1 MERRAKQN
9 CFYGL
14 FYQIIVSP
22 WFNFVIYMLIFCSSL
37 TLALYTYDQ
46 SEAEREVIEIFDY
59 CYTTV
64 FVLEMICKLIGLG
77 PRLYLKDGFNI
88 LDGLIVLLSLAD
100 IILFNTVLSK
110 DSGSVEV
117 SAIMALRLL
126 RVMRLARIWKQFQT
140 MLRQIQSSIRDTA
153 IFSLLLFVFLFIFSL
168 LGMELFAYSVFAD
181 EDEGLVVGQEAIFNN
196 YRESGMTNLISPVRN
211 FNNIGLSMLHAFAL
225 FMGDDWFQKI
235 ALYTRAGEAQ
245 GTFAKTLAYT
255 YFVCIILLG
264 HVVLQALLTALLLKN
279 FEQSISE
286 DHEAENEQTRKAIE
300 EEEDSNNEDDDMK
313 KLTLDKCKRILD
325 RVVAFFNSTFTGN

>member
-1 MERRAKQN
+1 
-9 CFYGL
+9 
-14 FYQIIVSP
+14 
-22 WFNFVIYMLIFCSSL
+22 MLIFCSSL

-140 MLRQIQSSIRDTA
+140 MLKQIKSSIRDTA

-168 LGMELFAYSVFAD
+168 LGMELFSYQVFYS
-181 EDEGLVVGQEAIFNN
+181 EEEELVVGTETI
-196 YRESGMTNLISPVRN
+196 YDTYEESGTTNLISPVRN
-211 FNNIGLSMLHAFAL
+211 FNTIGSSMLHSFAL
-225 FMGDDWFQKI
+225 FIGDDWYAKT
-235 ALYTRAGEAQ
+235 ALYIRAG
-245 GTFAKTLAYT
+245 
-255 YFVCIILLG
+255 
-264 HVVLQALLTALLLKN
+264 
-279 FEQSISE
+279 
-286 DHEAENEQTRKAIE
+286 
-300 EEEDSNNEDDDMK
+300 
-313 KLTLDKCKRILD
+313 
-325 RVVAFFNSTFTGN
+325 